1 MFLRIFL
8 CCCCLLLKMFVSQR
22 KFLQIY
28 FASTSPTRKQASNT
42 RAEHSRELD
51 LLREMERKRSSS
63 FHKQKRSFHVIPFK
77 FSPLPNKS
85 ETLLCPKGSAITPP
99 PLEKWRKGSPQ
110 MADGRRCPI
119 GPHLQQNLI
128 VLLALTDFEEW
139 PRTQNQNQQFFFLK
153 KFSICENLARKIY
166 LEKLF
171 LIKIC
176 LT

>member
-99 PLEKWRKGSPQ
+99 PWKMAERLT
-110 MADGRRCPI
+110 ADGRWQTMPNRTPSSAEPDCFISLDRFRGMTTNAKPE
-119 GPHLQQNLI
+119 PA
-128 VLLALTDFEEW
+128 VLL
-139 PRTQNQNQQFFFLK
+139 
-153 KFSICENLARKIY
+153 S
-166 LEKLF
+166 
-171 LIKIC
+171 
-176 LT
+176 